1 MSNLDDSLLGKF
13 SGLLE
18 ARKLIKTFLKNNK
31 DVQNYDQIMQ
41 VSNEIKNII
50 NTSVVV
56 SAQIQTSKRIRVI
69 AHKHKENNFFL
80 CRGFIKSMGTM
91 KYTYYGDFDEQ
102 NIIILDDD
110 EHTIDDVKYH
120 FPVGINPNDF
130 KIVTLD
136 IKKDIKVIDK

>member
-31 DVQNYDQIMQ
+31 DVQNYDKIMQ

-91 KYTYYGDFDEQ
+91 KYTYYGDFD
-102 NIIILDDD
+102 
-110 EHTIDDVKYH
+110 
-120 FPVGINPNDF
+120 
-130 KIVTLD
+130 
-136 IKKDIKVIDK
+136 